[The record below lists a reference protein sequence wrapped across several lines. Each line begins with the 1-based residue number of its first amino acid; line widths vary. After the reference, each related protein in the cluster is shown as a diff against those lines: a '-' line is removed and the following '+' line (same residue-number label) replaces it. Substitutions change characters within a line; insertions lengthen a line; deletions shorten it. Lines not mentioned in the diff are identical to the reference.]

1 MRPVF
6 KTVLITLG
14 IMAVIYGGYLILGR
28 PAIPLPAYRM
38 QIGPENQL
46 YPLVK
51 ATESDE
57 VELTLVTNGKIT
69 AIADENEIAAIH
81 YTPKSLQN
89 TLDFAQKYL
98 PPLDPQSTLA
108 KITKALPFTQNLP
121 LELVQVLY
129 HSVRFKM
136 SVIITAN

>member
-1 MRPVF
+1 MRPVL
-6 KTVLITLG
+6 KIVLITLG
-14 IMAVIYGGYLILGR
+14 VMAVVYGVYLILGR

-57 VELTLVTNGKIT
+57 IKLTLLTDGHVV
-69 AIADENEIAAIH
+69 AVADEKEIAVID

-89 TLDFAQKYL
+89 AVDLAGKYM
-98 PPLDPQSTLA
+98 PPPDPQSTLA
-108 KITKALPFTQNLP
+108 KITNALPFTRKLP
-121 LELVQVLY
+121 MSLVQVLF
-129 HSVRFKM
+129 HAVRVKM
-136 SVIITAN
+136 TVIITAN